1 MTQADLYKMFP
12 EHVKKDQSDKV
23 YGVFLTVKDYECGY
37 HELYELFHN
46 KDDATAFVEKLTKQT
61 NDLAELEQERQNM
74 YPPIDEAEFD
84 TACQKVTDFINEICE
99 SGERILLY
107 PTSVISWKYEI
118 EKLDIT

>member
-1 MTQADLYKMFP
+1 MSKTKT
-12 EHVKKDQSDKV
+12 QSDV
-23 YGVFLTVKDYECGY
+23 YGVFLTVEDYECGC

-46 KDDATAFVEKLTKQT
+46 KDDATAFVEKLTKKT

-74 YPPIDEAEFD
+74 YPPTDEAKFD

-99 SGERILLY
+99 NEEQILLY
-107 PTSVISWKYEI
+107 PNSVISWKYEV